1 MKYQN
6 GFKVLAYSLF
16 EREYAST
23 LERFV
28 HLQKSLAYSQKVKLI
43 HFPFLKTKLVP
54 VLVLNKQ
61 ELERTVKTRTG
72 KKELKK
78 KKNKRK
84 RCSKN

>member
-54 VLVLNKQ
+54 VLVRLEQ
-61 ELERTVKTRTG
+61 EQERTRTG
-72 KKELKK
+72 K
-78 KKNKRK
+78 RTPG
-84 RCSKN
+84 

>member
-1 MKYQN
+1 MRLDHLLKKDMKYQN

-54 VLVLNKQ
+54 VLVLNEQ
-61 ELERTVKTRTG
+61 EQERTRNGKRTPG
-72 KKELKK
+72 
-78 KKNKRK
+78 
-84 RCSKN
+84 